1 MPLLKPTPKEDR
13 KDFIARCIRNPKMI
27 SEFPDAD
34 QRFAVCVQQ
43 SKTETL

>member
-1 MPLLKPTPKEDR
+1 MPLPKPTPKEDR

-27 SEFPDAD
+27 DEFPDAD